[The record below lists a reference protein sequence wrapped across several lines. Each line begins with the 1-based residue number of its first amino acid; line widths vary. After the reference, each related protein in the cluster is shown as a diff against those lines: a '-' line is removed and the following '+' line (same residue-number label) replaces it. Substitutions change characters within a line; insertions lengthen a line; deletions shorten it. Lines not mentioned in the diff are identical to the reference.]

1 MIFIL
6 GKTGSGKTT
15 IVNELVKNYGF
26 NKIITYTTRPM
37 RNGET
42 NHKDYHFINNKDFIN
57 KVNED
62 FFAEWKTYAT
72 KSGIWHSGI
81 SLLDFLNANTK
92 SIVIITPEGIRA
104 LREKYNFDIF
114 SIYIDCDED
123 ILEERINNRGDNPI
137 EINRRLK
144 ADKKD
149 FEFINKDVDRVVFN
163 NGNLE
168 ITIQDILKLI
178 KERNNN
184 IAN

>member
-1 MIFIL
+1 M
-6 GKTGSGKTT
+6 
-15 IVNELVKNYGF
+15 
-26 NKIITYTTRPM
+26 
-37 RNGET
+37 
-42 NHKDYHFINNKDFIN
+42 
-57 KVNED
+57 
-62 FFAEWKTYAT
+62 
-72 KSGIWHSGI
+72 
-81 SLLDFLNANTK
+81 LDFLNANNK
-92 SIVIITPEGIRA
+92 SIVIITPEGFRE

-168 ITIQDILKLI
+168 ITIQAILKLI
-178 KERNNN
+178 KERNSN

>member
-15 IVNELVKNYGF
+15 IVNELVSKYGF

-57 KVNED
+57 KIRED
-62 FFAEWKTYAT
+62 FFAEWKTYTT
-72 KSGIWHSGI
+72 KSGIWHYGI
-81 SLLDFLNANTK
+81 SLLDFLNANNK
-92 SIVIITPEGIRA
+92 SIVIITPEGFRE

>member
-42 NHKDYHFINNKDFIN
+42 NHKDYHFISNKEFMSKIR
-57 KVNED
+57 ED
-62 FFAEWKTYAT
+62 FFAEWKTYTT
-72 KSGIWHSGI
+72 KQGIWHYGI
-81 SLLDFLNANTK
+81 SLLDFLNANNK
-92 SIVIITPEGIRA
+92 SIVIITPEGFRE

-123 ILEERINNRGDNPI
+123 ILEERVNNRGDNPI

-149 FEFINKDVDRVVFN
+149 FEFIDKDVDRVVFN